1 MPSQP
6 YYKEDEL
13 AEIIH
18 KYGEERWS
26 KRIAQFIVAARKERL
41 GNIAGVS
48 LSGTSDTVAS
58 KEQYLKNKQ
67 ELAAERKKARHIE
80 RLQKEMAEL
89 EAELD
94 EVDALMCGEAAT
106 DYRRVAE
113 LDARKS
119 EIEERLLEIY
129 AELE

>member
-1 MPSQP
+1 M
-6 YYKEDEL
+6 
-13 AEIIH
+13 
-18 KYGEERWS
+18 
-26 KRIAQFIVAARKERL
+26 
-41 GNIAGVS
+41 
-48 LSGTSDTVAS
+48 
-58 KEQYLKNKQ
+58 
-67 ELAAERKKARHIE
+67 
-80 RLQKEMAEL
+80 QKEMAEL

-119 EIEERLLEIY
+119 EIEERLLQIY